1 VLFCFYFKIPIFIL
15 GALSLVMMGYTVYLN
30 RSMFASDYINQKA
43 PSFLSD
49 HASLIITAFVILM
62 ALLYILQLQGL
73 SSFVSNWKMLGFDYS
88 FGGTKSEVYDNRRNN
103 IIRDLKY
110 RV

>member
-1 VLFCFYFKIPIFIL
+1 MF
-15 GALSLVMMGYTVYLN
+15 GYTIYLN
-30 RSMFASDYINQKA
+30 SNMYASDYINQKA
-43 PSFLSD
+43 PSFMRD
-49 HASLIITAFVILM
+49 NASLIITAFVILM

-88 FGGTKSEVYDNRRNN
+88 FGGTKREMYNSRRND
-103 IIRDLKY
+103 ITADLKY